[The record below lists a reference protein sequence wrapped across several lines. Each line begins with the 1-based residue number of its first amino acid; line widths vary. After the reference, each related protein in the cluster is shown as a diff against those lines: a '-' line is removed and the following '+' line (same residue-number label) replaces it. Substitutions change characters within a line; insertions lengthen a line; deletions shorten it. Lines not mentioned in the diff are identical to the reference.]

1 MQPLTDRRGL
11 VDLRQAQEHLR
22 LIFGDRD
29 WKENEFICVR
39 GIGEKGTDQEGVFRE
54 DIFVEPATEG
64 FTPVLSATERWA
76 QYNVATFVVPGI
88 LSDRRATS
96 ANVARMRSLVADLDN
111 GNTDEKMRAI
121 TEQLGEPSLVVLS
134 GGTTEEGTP
143 KRHVWYQL
151 DGEIPAEQAI
161 RMRDALAKVSGGDSA
176 MGLGVDSNPYGR
188 AHQPIRLAGSVH
200 AKKGTPVQTAI
211 EWRSETVQNAA
222 AFTER
227 LRSLLPQGSIAPEAG
242 LFGANS
248 TNALPKEPA
257 HQRDVYEGAA
267 NGETRWDAFNSV
279 AGANLGLVRRGMITL
294 EEAREQTRGWMLQR
308 MHPAWTDARFA
319 SEWQG
324 LVNADTR
331 RNGKVDAAPAA
342 VQAAPR
348 ALPASTPAESW
359 FEAWQAHRWIK
370 WPKPEHTYLVEALVV
385 KGEPHLFIAEGGAGK
400 TGLIADL
407 ALKVAAQPEYAGD
420 LDWCG
425 QRITNGGTAVLLLCE
440 DSQTEMHRRILE
452 IDHGGLITKAGRRLV
467 VIPLSAV
474 GGAFPLVE
482 RDPKS
487 GSPIASPKW
496 EAIITELK
504 RIPDLCLVA
513 IDTFNAVSHGD
524 ENNALAVAEMMREAG
539 RVCGELKAALM
550 ITHHIRKPGNEPIR
564 TLKDMKNSIRGSS
577 AIPSYFRI
585 NLGFWH
591 ATDYERRMKGMSLA
605 PRVDSCYRFG
615 VLKANIS
622 GLMRGE
628 RTLLRDGNGLLKD
641 VTKLDVYSAINVTER
656 LAWLVLAVREAA
668 GNLHPYTLGNKNA
681 ANGLYKRRSELPPV
695 LRAVGASEF
704 GHLIEEGL
712 QKELIVSC
720 AVKGSKAKSYLDVPG
735 GLLASDETG
744 AAIQAGAYS
753 SLPDWSE
760 YMFDPETGTC
770 VGRSAAGA
778 WGSTFS
784 QPSMAASAQSG
795 REQEDQPVREELAE
809 EHGEPAV
816 PAFRSQFAR
825 EIRIGLPRAEKLA
838 SQDEE

>member
-22 LIFGDRD
+22 LIFGERD

-39 GIGEKGTDQEGVFRE
+39 GIGEKGTEQEGVFRE
-54 DIFVEPATEG
+54 DIFVEPAKEG
-64 FTPVLSATERWA
+64 FAPVLSATERWA

-96 ANVARMRSLVADLDN
+96 ANVARMRSLVADLDA
-111 GNTDEKMRAI
+111 GDTDAKMREL
-121 TEQLGEPSLVVLS
+121 TEQLGEPSLVVCS
-134 GGTTEEGTP
+134 GGTTDEGTP
-143 KRHVWYQL
+143 KRHVWYAL
-151 DGEIPAEQAI
+151 DDEVPVEQAI

-200 AKKGTPVQTAI
+200 AKQGRPVQTVI
-211 EWRSETVQNAA
+211 EWQSESVYNAGA
-222 AFTER
+222 LGER
-227 LRSLLPQGSIAPEAG
+227 LRTLLPAGEAMAPEAG
-242 LFGANS
+242 LFGVGSGNV
-248 TNALPKEPA
+248 LRQEPA
-257 HQRDVYEGAA
+257 FQRDVFEGGAG
-267 NGETRWDAFNSV
+267 GETRWDAFNSV
-279 AGANLGLVRRGMITL
+279 AGANLGMVRRGVITMD
-294 EEAREQTRGWMLQR
+294 EAREQTRGWMLQR

-324 LVNADTR
+324 LVNADIR
-331 RNGKVDAAPAA
+331 RNGKPEAPAP
-342 VQAAPR
+342 VSPVRQ
-348 ALPASTPAESW
+348 LPQSTPAESW
-359 FEAWQAHRWIK
+359 FSAWEAHRWIK
-370 WPKPEHTYLVEALVV
+370 YPKPEHTYLVEALVV

-407 ALKVAAQPEYAGD
+407 ALKVAAYPEFGGD

-452 IDHGGLITKAGRRLV
+452 IDQGGLIAKAGRRLV

-482 RDPKS
+482 RDPRS
-487 GSPIASPKW
+487 GAPVASSKW
-496 EAIITELK
+496 EAVITELK
-504 RIPDLCLVA
+504 RVPDLCLVCV
-513 IDTFNAVSHGD
+513 DTFNAVSHGD

-539 RVCGELKAALM
+539 RVCGELRAALM
-550 ITHHIRKPGNEPIR
+550 ITHHIRKPGAEPIR

-591 ATDYERRMKGMSLA
+591 ATDYERRMKGMGLA

-628 RTLLRDGNGLLKD
+628 RTLLRDANGLLQD
-641 VTKLDVYSAINVTER
+641 VTKVDVYSAINVTER

-720 AVKGSKAKSYLDVPG
+720 AVKGSKSKSYLDVPG
-735 GLLASDETG
+735 GVLAGDETG
-744 AAIQAGAYS
+744 ATIQAGAYS
-753 SLPDWSE
+753 SLPDWNE
-760 YMFDPETGTC
+760 YVFDAETGTC
-770 VGRSAAGA
+770 VGKAGRAA
-778 WGSTFS
+778 WGATFS
-784 QPSMAASAQSG
+784 STGAQAF
-795 REQEDQPVREELAE
+795 DQPTPEYEMEPDEEPQPEAPHLPAMRSRFAQ
-809 EHGEPAV
+809 GE
-816 PAFRSQFAR
+816 
-825 EIRIGLPRAEKLA
+825 RIGLPRAA
-838 SQDEE
+838 RPSSQDDE